1 MRETL
6 SVLQSVFLGIIQG
19 LTEFL
24 PVSSSGHLEISRHL
38 FSMPE
43 VPLLFDVVL
52 HVATLAVVLFFY
64 RMYVRDIAVA
74 LFRFLK
80 KDAGAND
87 FANLKILVN
96 LFLSTCATIVLALVL
111 RKILPEEGGIA
122 QVAILMYVTAAL
134 LLYRPKKEKRGTLPE
149 MSIPKALLI
158 GVAQGFGTL
167 AGISRSGITI
177 TASHAAGLERKE
189 AGTYSFLLSI
199 PAILGAL
206 VLTLAD
212 ASSAASSVSVPVI
225 LAGSISAL
233 ITGFFS
239 LKMLLWV
246 IGKAKLWYFSIYLVC
261 VATYLLLF
269 AL

>member
-1 MRETL
+1 MESSLTL
-6 SVLQSVFLGIIQG
+6 IDSILLGFVQG

-24 PVSSSGHLEISRHL
+24 PVSSSGHLVLSRHL

-43 VPLLFDVVL
+43 VPLLFDVTL
-52 HVATLAVVLFFY
+52 HVATLLVVISFY
-64 RMYVRDIAVA
+64 RVQVLSILKALLHVLQRRVRPEDPAYLRLTLNLVISTIATV
-74 LFRFLK
+74 L
-80 KDAGAND
+80 
-87 FANLKILVN
+87 
-96 LFLSTCATIVLALVL
+96 LALII
-111 RKILPEEGGIA
+111 RAFLPEGESVV
-122 QVAILMYVTAAL
+122 QVSLLMFFTAAI
-134 LLYRPKKEKRGTLPE
+134 LLYRPKKERSGTVGD
-149 MSIPKALLI
+149 MKISSALI
-158 GVAQGFGTL
+158 VGIAQGFGTL

-177 TASHAAGLERKE
+177 TSSHATGLSRTE

-212 ASSAASSVSVPVI
+212 ASGTGASVAPAV
-225 LAGSISAL
+225 LAGGTVSAF

-246 IGKAKLWYFSIYLVC
+246 IEKAKLWYFSIYLVC
-261 VATYLLLF
+261 AATGMLIL